1 MANYKI
7 IIKTGDLKDAG
18 TDADLTIAVNGTNNN
33 VTWTD
38 FDDVHD
44 DDDLERGDINEYD
57 KKGPGFWIF
66 SKDFGDIK
74 QLTVTYNAKKNDS
87 WYLSSITVINTST
100 HKQWDFIANCW
111 LTNKEPSVTLTPSK
125 EPITTY
131 YKVTIF
137 TGDPKDGGT
146 DARVYLNI
154 FGSNGSYYLSDV
166 NDPDDSDD
174 FEAGDVNRLII
185 ASSKDLGDL
194 KQITIGHN
202 NAKKGPGW
210 YLDGVK
216 IVNMRTNQE
225 WSFPVYRWLSKSDD
239 DGKTERTVPVGKDMI
254 HYDYIGEY
262 PPGDREPGWSNEL
275 NGICHDDYNWYITQD
290 GNVWKFPVD
299 HDLNKTVKKEDPSRG
314 IYKRNYGSHLG
325 DCDCYNGY
333 LFVPVEGTKQK
344 TIILHVAN
352 TVVKFPL
359 PLTFVKD
366 YHVAVFSTKDEPKFV
381 ARNNMI
387 IPDGKNKGKSF
398 ANLGWLAINKKGL
411 LFTSEFVNKD
421 KPIYVYTIDFDK
433 IRMGKNDF
441 LKLYA
446 KINLVDENGDYI
458 TRDHVQGGCFDENN
472 NLYLCNGSS
481 SGYSNSKG
489 GITIFEIPDLSY
501 NPDKVV
507 LVKVK
512 ARSNQCHAFR
522 FQFNTYGQ
530 EPEGLTYWDL
540 DNRKAP
546 GNEGQLHAIMIEN
559 NAASDFFNRGGDDL
573 YFKHY
578 RKI

>member
-18 TDADLTIAVNGTNNN
+18 TDAGLTIAVNGTSNN

-44 DDDLERGDINEYD
+44 NDDLERGDINEYD
-57 KKGPGFWIF
+57 KKGPGYWIF
-66 SKDFGDIK
+66 SKDLGDIK
-74 QLTVTYNAKKNDS
+74 QLTVTYKAKKNDS

-111 LTNKEPSVTLTPSK
+111 LTNKKPSVTLTPSK
-125 EPITTY
+125 DPITTY

-137 TGDPKDGGT
+137 TGEAKDAGT
-146 DARVYLNI
+146 DARVYLKI
-154 FGSNGSYYLSDV
+154 LGSNGSYSLSDV
-166 NDPDDSDD
+166 NDPNDNDD

-185 ASSKDLGDL
+185 ASSRDLGDL
-194 KQITIGHN
+194 KQITIGHD

-239 DGKTERTVPVGKDMI
+239 DGKIERTVPVGKDMP
-254 HYDYIGEY
+254 HYDYIGNY

-275 NGICHDDYNWYITQD
+275 NGVCHDESNWYIIQD
-290 GNVWKFPVD
+290 GNVWKIPVSF
-299 HDLNKTVKKEDPSRG
+299 DLNTTVKKEDTSKN
-314 IYKRNYGSHLG
+314 IYKYHYGHHLG
-325 DCDCYNGY
+325 DSDCFNKY
-333 LFVPVEGTKQK
+333 LFVPVTEDGAPY
-344 TIILHVAN
+344 IV
-352 TVVKFPL
+352 
-359 PLTFVKD
+359 
-366 YHVAVFSTKDEPKFV
+366 VFSTDDIHKVV
-381 ARNNMI
+381 ARNVMI
-387 IPDGKNKGKSF
+387 LPDGKAFSDM
-398 ANLGWLAINKKGL
+398 AWVAINPNNGL
-411 LFTSEFVNKD
+411 LFTSNGEIKKN
-421 KPIYVYTIDFDK
+421 KPIYVYSIDFDK
-433 IRMGKNDF
+433 IRAGENSF

-446 KINLVDENGDYI
+446 QVNLLDEELDDYVE
-458 TRDHVQGGCFDENN
+458 RDCMQGGCFDGNN
-472 NLYLCNGSS
+472 NLHLSNGF
-481 SGYSNSKG
+481 YKNKHSNRNG
-489 GITIFEIPDLSY
+489 GITVFEIPNLSY
-501 NPDKVV
+501 NPNKIT
-507 LVKVK
+507 LVKIK
-512 ARSNQCHAFR
+512 ARSNQSHAFR
-522 FQFNTYGQ
+522 FQFNSYGQ

-540 DNRKAP
+540 DNGKAP
-546 GNEGQLHAIMIEN
+546 GIEGQLHAIMIEN